1 MLYTISFV
9 FLFFFCDAGGYTCQA
24 MFYCDYIHSP
34 FLLNLLSHDLIN
46 LLALNLVMLLP
57 QPPKISGFTNL
68 LPGFHSPVWG
78 SRGLLFWVFETR
90 SHASWDGL
98 DLFSTRGS
106 PEPLIL
112 LPLSLQVLGLQEC
125 TTAPNVA
132 KPGCNPS

>member
-57 QPPKISGFTNL
+57 QPPKY
-68 LPGFHSPVWG
+68 
-78 SRGLLFWVFETR
+78 
-90 SHASWDGL
+90 
-98 DLFSTRGS
+98 
-106 PEPLIL
+106 
-112 LPLSLQVLGLQEC
+112 LGLQTCYQASILLCGGVEDYYFGFLRQGLMHPRM
-125 TTAPNVA
+125 A
-132 KPGCNPS
+132 